1 MKTFSFIFRL
11 IILPFMVFMFILNAV
26 RLVLVWT
33 MNYILY
39 GSEMI
44 VFDEKINRETVKG
57 ILEKLTKAEK

>member
-1 MKTFSFIFRL
+1 
-11 IILPFMVFMFILNAV
+11 MVFMFILNAV

-57 ILEKLTKAEK
+57 ILEKLTKDEK

>member
-57 ILEKLTKAEK
+57 ILEKLTKDEK